1 MMQMRLLGAAFLA
14 PILVACGTR
23 DADEAPSIQTTAV
36 VRGDLM
42 ITAEATG
49 TVEPIRK
56 VEVKSKASGEVL
68 RLHVDIGDEVEPGA
82 LLAEVDPRDV
92 RNAFDQAEAD
102 LDVARA
108 RLEISQAQLERSE
121 ELLRL
126 GVISVQEHESK
137 NLDFA
142 NSRATLVK
150 AETNYELSQLR
161 LSDVTIRAPLAGTVL
176 EKNVEEGQVIQSAS
190 QNVSGGTTLIVMANL
205 EFMQVRTLV
214 DETDM
219 GGIRPGMQANVTVE
233 AYPERRFVGVVEKIE
248 PQAVVQQNV
257 TMFPVIVQL
266 DNDSGLLRPGMNAEV
281 EVELAQA
288 IGVLLI
294 PNNAVVTPQDA
305 QPAAMVLGLDPEAID
320 MRSLFA
326 EVGGGGGRGGT
337 RARGRQRGGGD
348 SGPGGAEGRPR
359 DGGAGTPG
367 GRPAGGA
374 AFDSLRALIASGEIS
389 PDSAR
394 ALFSGQR
401 GGAGGGGFFGPRGRR
416 PGGQTGQGGEDAIA
430 SRRDARRAV
439 VFVMAEDATIEPRA
453 IMIGLNDWD
462 FTEVVSGLEAGEQI
476 AIVGA
481 AQLRGLAGRVPQPD
495 SLQLQPVRG
504 RWTGA
509 GEGIPVGAMLIREII
524 WVALGAIRA
533 NALRSFLTTL
543 GIIIGVSAVI
553 AMVALGEGAQRNV
566 GGANLTY
573 GHERPDHT
581 GRPAAL
587 RRGLDGRYGGPE
599 GG

>member
-1 MMQMRLLGAAFLA
+1 MMRMRLLGAAFLA
-14 PILVACGTR
+14 PILMACGSS
-23 DADEAPSIQTTAV
+23 DVDEAPSLQTTAV

-49 TVEPIRK
+49 NVEPIRK

-92 RNAFDQAEAD
+92 QNAFDQAEAD

-121 ELLRL
+121 ELLRS
-126 GVISVQEHESK
+126 GVISTQEHESRS
-137 NLDFA
+137 LDFA
-142 NSRATLVK
+142 NSRATLVR

-161 LSDVTIRAPLAGTVL
+161 MTDVTIRAPLAGTVL

-190 QNVSGGTTLIVMANL
+190 QNVSGGTTLMVMANL
-205 EFMQVRTLV
+205 ESMQVRTLV

-219 GGIRPGMQANVTVE
+219 GDIRPGMQANVTVE

-248 PQAVVQQNV
+248 PQAIVQQNV

-288 IGVLLI
+288 VGVLLI

-320 MRSLFA
+320 IRSLFA
-326 EVGGGGGRGGT
+326 AAAGGGGRGGT
-337 RARGRQRGGGD
+337 RARGPGGGRGNG
-348 SGPGGAEGRPR
+348 GP
-359 DGGAGTPG
+359 
-367 GRPAGGA
+367 GGA

-389 PDSAR
+389 QDSAR

-401 GGAGGGGFFGPRGRR
+401 GGAGGGGFFGPGGRR
-416 PGGQTGQGGEDAIA
+416 PGGRTEQGGEAAAA
-430 SRRDARRAV
+430 SRRDTRRAV
-439 VFVMAEDATIEPRA
+439 VFVMAEDGTIEPRA
-453 IMIGLNDWD
+453 VMIGLNDWD
-462 FTEVVSGLEAGEQI
+462 FTEVVSGLEEGEQI

-481 AQLRGLAGRVPQPD
+481 AQLRASQDEFLDR
-495 SLQLQPVRG
+495 
-504 RWTGA
+504 
-509 GEGIPVGAMLIREII
+509 IRS
-524 WVALGAIRA
+524 
-533 NALRSFLTTL
+533 NSNPF
-543 GIIIGVSAVI
+543 
-553 AMVALGEGAQRNV
+553 
-566 GGANLTY
+566 GG
-573 GHERPDHT
+573 
-581 GRPAAL
+581 
-587 RRGLDGRYGGPE
+587 GGP
-599 GG
+599 GGGRFR

>member
-1 MMQMRLLGAAFLA
+1 MMRMRLLGAAFLA
-14 PILVACGTR
+14 PILVATG

-42 ITAEATG
+42 ISAEATG

-126 GVISVQEHESK
+126 GVISTQEHESRS
-137 NLDFA
+137 LDFA
-142 NSRATLVK
+142 NSRATLVR

-161 LSDVTIRAPLAGTVL
+161 MSDVTIRAPLAGTVL

-190 QNVSGGTTLIVMANL
+190 QNVSGGTTLMVMANL
-205 EFMQVRTLV
+205 ESMQVRTLV

-233 AYPERRFVGVVEKIE
+233 AYPTRLFIGLVEKIE
-248 PQAVVQQNV
+248 PQAIVQQNV

-305 QPAAMVLGLDPEAID
+305 QPAAMVLGLDPEAIG

-326 EVGGGGGRGGT
+326 GVGGGGGRGGG
-337 RARGRQRGGGD
+337 RARGQGGRGGGG
-348 SGPGGAEGRPR
+348 GPGGVEGRPS
-359 DGGAGTPG
+359 DGGASTTG
-367 GRPAGGA
+367 GRPAEGA

-389 PDSAR
+389 QDSAR
-394 ALFSGQR
+394 AIFSGRR
-401 GGAGGGGFFGPRGRR
+401 GGAGGGGFFGPGGRR
-416 PGGQTGQGGEDAIA
+416 PGGQTGQGGEDAAA
-430 SRRDARRAV
+430 SRRDTRRAV

-462 FTEVVSGLEAGEQI
+462 FTEVVSGLEEGELI

-481 AQLRGLAGRVPQPD
+481 AQLRASQDEFLNR
-495 SLQLQPVRG
+495 
-504 RWTGA
+504 
-509 GEGIPVGAMLIREII
+509 IRS
-524 WVALGAIRA
+524 
-533 NALRSFLTTL
+533 NSNPF
-543 GIIIGVSAVI
+543 
-553 AMVALGEGAQRNV
+553 
-566 GGANLTY
+566 GG
-573 GHERPDHT
+573 
-581 GRPAAL
+581 
-587 RRGLDGRYGGPE
+587 GGP
-599 GG
+599 GGGRGFR

>member
-1 MMQMRLLGAAFLA
+1 MMRMRLLGAAFLA

-42 ITAEATG
+42 ISAEATG

-92 RNAFDQAEAD
+92 QNAFDQAEAD

-108 RLEISQAQLERSE
+108 RLEISQAQLVRSE

-126 GVISVQEHESK
+126 GVISTQEHESRS
-137 NLDFA
+137 LDFA
-142 NSRATLVK
+142 NSRATLVR

-161 LSDVTIRAPLAGTVL
+161 MSDVTIRAPLAGTVL
-176 EKNVEEGQVIQSAS
+176 EKSVEEGQVIQSAS
-190 QNVSGGTTLIVMANL
+190 QNVSGGTTLMVMANL
-205 EFMQVRTLV
+205 ESMQVRTLV

-233 AYPERRFVGVVEKIE
+233 AYPTRLFVGVVEKIE
-248 PQAVVQQNV
+248 PQAIVQQNV

-281 EVELAQA
+281 EIELAQA
-288 IGVLLI
+288 TGVLLI

-326 EVGGGGGRGGT
+326 GAGGGGGRGGG
-337 RARGRQRGGGD
+337 RARGQGGRGGSG
-348 SGPGGAEGRPR
+348 GPGGVEGRPS
-359 DGGAGTPG
+359 DGGASTPG
-367 GRPAGGA
+367 GRSAEGA

-389 PDSAR
+389 QDSAR
-394 ALFSGQR
+394 AIFSGQR
-401 GGAGGGGFFGPRGRR
+401 GGAGGGGFFGPGGRR
-416 PGGQTGQGGEDAIA
+416 PGGQTGQGAEDAA
-430 SRRDARRAV
+430 SRQREMRRAV
-439 VFVMAEDATIEPRA
+439 VFIMAGDGTIEPRGV
-453 IMIGLNDWD
+453 MIGLNDWD

-481 AQLRGLAGRVPQPD
+481 AQLRASQDEFLNRIRSNSNPFGGGGPG
-495 SLQLQPVRG
+495 RG
-504 RWTGA
+504 RGF
-509 GEGIPVGAMLIREII
+509 R
-524 WVALGAIRA
+524 
-533 NALRSFLTTL
+533 
-543 GIIIGVSAVI
+543 
-553 AMVALGEGAQRNV
+553 
-566 GGANLTY
+566 
-573 GHERPDHT
+573 
-581 GRPAAL
+581 
-587 RRGLDGRYGGPE
+587 
-599 GG
+599 

>member
-1 MMQMRLLGAAFLA
+1 MRRMRLLGAAFLA

-36 VRGDLM
+36 VRGNLM
-42 ITAEATG
+42 ISAEATG

-126 GVISVQEHESK
+126 GVISTQEHESRS
-137 NLDFA
+137 LDFA
-142 NSRATLVK
+142 NSRATLVR

-161 LSDVTIRAPLAGTVL
+161 MTDVTIRAPLAGTVL

-190 QNVSGGTTLIVMANL
+190 QNVSGGTTLMVMANL
-205 EFMQVRTLV
+205 ESMQVRTLV

-219 GGIRPGMQANVTVE
+219 GDIRPGMQANVTVE

-248 PQAVVQQNV
+248 PQAIVQQNV

-288 IGVLLI
+288 TGVLLI

-326 EVGGGGGRGGT
+326 GLGGGGGRAGG
-337 RARGRQRGGGD
+337 RARRQGGGGG
-348 SGPGGAEGRPR
+348 SGGPGGA
-359 DGGAGTPG
+359 
-367 GRPAGGA
+367 
-374 AFDSLRALIASGEIS
+374 S
-389 PDSAR
+389 
-394 ALFSGQR
+394 
-401 GGAGGGGFFGPRGRR
+401 GGGFFGPGGRR
-416 PGGQTGQGGEDAIA
+416 PGGQMEQGGEDAA
-430 SRRDARRAV
+430 SRQREMRRAV
-439 VFVMAEDATIEPRA
+439 VFIMAGDGTIEPRGV
-453 IMIGLNDWD
+453 MIGLNDWD
-462 FTEVVSGLEAGEQI
+462 FTEVVSGLEEDELI
-476 AIVGA
+476 TIVGA
-481 AQLRGLAGRVPQPD
+481 AQLRASQDEFLNRIRSNSNPFGGGGSGGGRGF
-495 SLQLQPVRG
+495 R
-504 RWTGA
+504 
-509 GEGIPVGAMLIREII
+509 
-524 WVALGAIRA
+524 
-533 NALRSFLTTL
+533 
-543 GIIIGVSAVI
+543 
-553 AMVALGEGAQRNV
+553 
-566 GGANLTY
+566 
-573 GHERPDHT
+573 
-581 GRPAAL
+581 
-587 RRGLDGRYGGPE
+587 
-599 GG
+599 